1 MWSRRRLLLTFYAS
15 YVGKLLPKQ
24 MKRDYNK
31 SEGGDR
37 VSQNDF
43 ARLSVNHSV
52 CRHRIKLV

>member
-1 MWSRRRLLLTFYAS
+1 MVCVFLTFTMWSRRRLLLTFYAS

-43 ARLSVNHSV
+43 ARF
-52 CRHRIKLV
+52 CP